1 MKRFIFVILIVISCG
16 EPVDIEA
23 TIDARA
29 LKISM
34 ENISKISTATP
45 QPQPTAQPTATPQ
58 PTATVVPFDIAK
70 VEQIAE
76 EKVAVVAEQAY
87 SGDMY
92 IIEEALPELVPLLAP
107 QPTPQPTATPQPMPT
122 PQTFAGSDAA
132 YKIYQE
138 NRQKVLM
145 IEVGNS
151 TGTGWVIEDGWIITN
166 EHVVGSNKSVIVHI
180 PMSSEGSGYTSF
192 AGNVF
197 GVDRKRDLAAIKL
210 DHGLEPIK
218 TREVDVRD
226 IGKEVFTLG
235 YSAGNAGVP
244 SSHSGILSYVKVADT
259 TLNYEKGTS
268 YYKGDELGTKVSI
281 IVFDAA
287 ADPGDSGGPII
298 DKDGFAIG
306 TVYGFLESAGGKRT
320 TGQQMGTNMAS
331 IYAVWEDLKN
341 NKNTSFD

>member
-1 MKRFIFVILIVISCG
+1 MKRFLFVILIVVSCG

-58 PTATVVPFDIAK
+58 PTATLVPFDRAK

-107 QPTPQPTATPQPMPT
+107 QPTPQPTATPQPIPT
-122 PQTFAGSDAA
+122 PQTFADTDSA
-132 YKIYQE
+132 YEIYQE

-166 EHVVGSNKSVIVHI
+166 EHVVGTNKSVIVHI

-192 AGNVF
+192 AGSVLIDQDQ
-197 GVDRKRDLAAIKL
+197 VLPL
-210 DHGLEPIK
+210 
-218 TREVDVRD
+218 
-226 IGKEVFTLG
+226 KEHHL
-235 YSAGNAGVP
+235 
-244 SSHSGILSYVKVADT
+244 L
-259 TLNYEKGTS
+259 LC
-268 YYKGDELGTKVSI
+268 
-281 IVFDAA
+281 
-287 ADPGDSGGPII
+287 
-298 DKDGFAIG
+298 
-306 TVYGFLESAGGKRT
+306 
-320 TGQQMGTNMAS
+320 
-331 IYAVWEDLKN
+331 
-341 NKNTSFD
+341 